1 MAMLECTWKTC
12 CLISTINQGSK
23 VTSKKLSVL
32 FCSAWSLPLYCKI
45 LNENIQ
51 RYRSDNQLKFQH
63 QNSKKFLVQSFWKTS
78 KFQMFIISEIQV
90 RFKKFQLCLAQ
101 KPEIFSH
108 YKIMWILVK
117 VRWKIPIL
125 LDHLTWN
132 DPLRLCE
139 GVGIGNFG
147 KFGVRYFISDSATL
161 GAWVELGSWDAT
173 FDVITTTSDLMF
185 SKVFLMFDV
194 YAVNLMLKTIFMV

>member
-63 QNSKKFLVQSFWKTS
+63 QNSKKFLFQSFWKTS

-90 RFKKFQLCLAQ
+90 RFKKFQLCWAQ
-101 KPEIFSH
+101 KPEIFSP
-108 YKIMWILVK
+108 YKIMWIFVK
-117 VRWKIPIL
+117 VRWKIPLCWI
-125 LDHLTWN
+125 TWHGMTHY
-132 DPLRLCE
+132 LY
-139 GVGIGNFG
+139 V
-147 KFGVRYFISDSATL
+147 K
-161 GAWVELGSWDAT
+161 
-173 FDVITTTSDLMF
+173 
-185 SKVFLMFDV
+185 
-194 YAVNLMLKTIFMV
+194 